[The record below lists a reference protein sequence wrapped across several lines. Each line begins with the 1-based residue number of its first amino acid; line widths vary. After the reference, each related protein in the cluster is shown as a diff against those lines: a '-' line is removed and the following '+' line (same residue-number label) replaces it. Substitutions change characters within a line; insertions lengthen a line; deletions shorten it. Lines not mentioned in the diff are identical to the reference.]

1 MDASVEKVCAALET
15 FSAALLAGWSGDQT
29 FQEAWGWNCPA
40 VTRQEFAN
48 APKQLAA
55 RIRAVSPKGAG
66 VIPDVTLQEIPRRL
80 QLLQANTLPQLYGG
94 NCTQASATISQTL
107 DWISRLFE
115 PLLVWQPMEDTNT
128 LPPALARRLK
138 GISARLNQLDP
149 DMNSLEDKVRRIKD
163 AHDSAES
170 LPADMEALEEA
181 RKKVQ
186 RISSEASEA
195 YGVIGVQR
203 EESARLLEATQKHQ
217 KEASGLV
224 DKCDEAYR
232 ITTTAGLAAAFDQ
245 RAKQLSA
252 SMWVWVFGLFAALTI
267 GVFLGAERV
276 SLLSRVVSEE
286 NPRWGAIA
294 VQMGLSVLSL
304 GAPLWFAW
312 LATKQVGQRF
322 RLAEDYAFK
331 ASVAK
336 AYEGY
341 RKEAVRID
349 PLFEARL
356 FSSALARL
364 EEAPL
369 RLVESTSHGSPWH
382 ELMTS
387 PAFQTAIDTVPEFK
401 ESVLDI
407 FKKGADSLAGVTRVL
422 APKAAEKAAEKAI
435 EDAAK
440 V

>member
-1 MDASVEKVCAALET
+1 MDASVEKVCVALEA
-15 FSAALLAGWSGDQT
+15 FSAALLAGWAGDQT

-40 VTRQEFAN
+40 VTRQEFAGV
-48 APKQLAA
+48 PKQLAA
-55 RIRAVSPKGAG
+55 RIRAASPNDFEEIA
-66 VIPDVTLQEIPRRL
+66 VVTLAEIPRRL
-80 QLLQANTLPQLYGG
+80 QLLQTNTLPQLYGG

-115 PLLVWQPMEDTNT
+115 PLVVWKPIEDTSA
-128 LPPALARRLK
+128 LPPALARR
-138 GISARLNQLDP
+138 IRSYSSRLNQLDP
-149 DMNSLEDKVRRIKD
+149 DMNGLEEKVRRIND

-203 EESARLLEATQKHQ
+203 EESAKLLETTQKHQ
-217 KEASGLV
+217 IEAAGLV
-224 DKCDEAYR
+224 GKCDEAYR
-232 ITTTAGLAAAFDQ
+232 ITTTVGLAAAFDQ
-245 RAKQLSA
+245 RATHLSR
-252 SMWVWVFGLFAALTI
+252 SMWVWVFGLFVALGI
-267 GVFLGAERV
+267 GAFLGAERV

-294 VQMGLSVLSL
+294 VQMGLSMLSI

-369 RLVESTSHGSPWH
+369 RLVDSATHGSPWH

-387 PAFQTAIDTVPEFK
+387 PVFQTAINTIPEFK
-401 ESVLDI
+401 DTLLEV
-407 FKKGADSLAGVTRVL
+407 FKKGADGLVGVTKIL
-422 APKAAEKAAEKAI
+422 APRSVEKAAEKAI
-435 EDAAK
+435 EEAAK

>member
-1 MDASVEKVCAALET
+1 MDASVEKVCVALEA

-40 VTRQEFAN
+40 VTRQEFASV
-48 APKQLAA
+48 PKQLAT
-55 RIRAVSPKGAG
+55 RIRAVSPNDAG
-66 VIPDVTLQEIPRRL
+66 IIPNVTLQEIPRRI

-149 DMNSLEDKVRRIKD
+149 DMDSLDDKVRRIKD

-181 RKKVQ
+181 RRKVQ
-186 RISSEASEA
+186 RISNDAAEA
-195 YGVIGVQR
+195 YGVIGLQK
-203 EESARLLEATQKHQ
+203 EESAKLLGATQRHQ
-217 KEASGLV
+217 EEAAGLV

-245 RAKQLSA
+245 RATHLSR
-252 SMWVWVFGLFAALTI
+252 SMWVWVFGLFAALAVGI
-267 GVFLGAERV
+267 FLGAERV
-276 SLLSRVVSEE
+276 SLLSRVVSED

-294 VQMGLSVLSL
+294 VQMGLSLLSL
-304 GAPLWFAW
+304 GAPVWFAW

-349 PLFEARL
+349 PVFEARL

-369 RLVESTSHGSPWH
+369 RLVEGTTHGSPWH
-382 ELMTS
+382 EFMTS
-387 PAFQTAIDTVPEFK
+387 PAFQSATDSIPEFK
-401 ESVLDI
+401 ATLNEIL
-407 FKKGADSLAGVTRVL
+407 KKGSDSVQG
-422 APKAAEKAAEKAI
+422 
-435 EDAAK
+435 AAK
-440 V
+440 LVLPKQVDKPVEEIGK